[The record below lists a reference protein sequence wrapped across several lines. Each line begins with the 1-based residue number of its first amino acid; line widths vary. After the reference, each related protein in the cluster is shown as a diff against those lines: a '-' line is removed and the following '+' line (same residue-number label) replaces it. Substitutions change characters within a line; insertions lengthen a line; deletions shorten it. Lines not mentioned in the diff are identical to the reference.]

1 MNAETN
7 PGPGQDRA
15 TESPQAREKNGG
27 TAETPQD
34 KGMTGSQGPVEDVPN
49 PSPS

>member
-1 MNAETN
+1 MNDETN

-15 TESPQAREKNGG
+15 TESPRNPAGAGG
-27 TAETPQD
+27 AADKPQD